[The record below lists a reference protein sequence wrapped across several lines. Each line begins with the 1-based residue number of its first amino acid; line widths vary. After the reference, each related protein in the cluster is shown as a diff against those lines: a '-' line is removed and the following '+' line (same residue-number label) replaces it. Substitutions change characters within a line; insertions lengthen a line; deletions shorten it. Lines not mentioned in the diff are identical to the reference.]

1 MDTVTPSFLYFFL
14 LLMSYNPYSLSQGDS
29 AVFNESSNGIQD
41 RFQTP
46 SNINQHRQQHQ
57 QHTQQPNQ
65 FSAGSMNQNSQ
76 GTSGQPHPSFLDG
89 SASMAFQIGSN
100 AFNSFMGNSNFN
112 QFQDTM
118 AKAAKVASSTNN
130 LSHYFQVSTSF
141 VIWKLKQ
148 LLFPY
153 LKNINNWQRIVIDPS
168 NISTINNPNGSLS
181 NVSTSVATATSSTT
195 VYALPRDDINSPDMY
210 IPLMGLITYIL
221 VWNIKQGLNGVFN
234 PENLYYKLSS
244 TLAYVG
250 LDLFI
255 LKLGLYLLVNTP
267 HLSNT
272 SVTSLVE
279 LTCFVGYKF
288 VPLTTALFI
297 PFKSFWINFLLKTYL
312 FITFGIFLLRSIK
325 FNLFNTQESMMVNS
339 IKKSTVKKCNYFLF
353 FYGFLWQFILMWL
366 MA

>member
-1 MDTVTPSFLYFFL
+1 
-14 LLMSYNPYSLSQGDS
+14 MSYNPYAYGASDP
-29 AVFNESSNGIQD
+29 NTPNGNNGVQD
-41 RFQTP
+41 RFQTHP
-46 SNINQHRQQHQ
+46 NIQPAQQQ
-57 QHTQQPNQ
+57 QQMPQQ
-65 FSAGSMNQNSQ
+65 GYMNQ
-76 GTSGQPHPSFLDG
+76 GQPPQGFMNQPQGAQQAGQGAQPAFLDSG
-89 SASMAFQIGSN
+89 ASMAFQIGSN

-118 AKAAKVASSTNN
+118 SKAAGTSSN

-153 LKNINNWQRIVIDPS
+153 LKTVNNWQRIVLDSS
-168 NISTINNPNGSLS
+168 NAQGGASTANG
-181 NVSTSVATATSSTT
+181 TSMYAT
-195 VYALPRDDINSPDMY
+195 PREDVNSPDMY
-210 IPLMGLITYIL
+210 IPVMGLITYIL
-221 VWNIKQGLNGVFN
+221 VWNIKQGLNGTFN

-244 TLAYVG
+244 TLAFVG

-255 LKLGLYLLVNTP
+255 LKLGLYLLVSSPN
-267 HLSNT
+267 LANT
-272 SVTSLVE
+272 SVTSLIE

-288 VPLTTALFI
+288 VPLTLTLFAPSTPLWVNI
-297 PFKSFWINFLLKTYL
+297 ALKTYL

-325 FNLFNTQESMMVNS
+325 FNLFNTQESMMINS

-353 FYGFLWQFILMWL
+353 VYGFLWQFVLMWL

>member
-1 MDTVTPSFLYFFL
+1 
-14 LLMSYNPYSLSQGDS
+14 MSYNPYAYGQGD
-29 AVFNESSNGIQD
+29 NGTPNGSNGIQD
-41 RFQTP
+41 RFQSHP
-46 SNINQHRQQHQ
+46 NMQPQVQ
-57 QHTQQPNQ
+57 QQPIPQ
-65 FSAGSMNQNSQ
+65 QPQTQAIPQQGYMNQGGMPSQ
-76 GTSGQPHPSFLDG
+76 QPAFLDN

-118 AKAAKVASSTNN
+118 AKAAGNTSN

-141 VIWKLKQ
+141 VMWKLKQ

-153 LKNINNWQRIVIDPS
+153 IKTVNNWQRIVSDS
-168 NISTINNPNGSLS
+168 S
-181 NVSTSVATATSSTT
+181 SSTAASLNNGT
-195 VYALPRDDINSPDMY
+195 SAVAYAPPRDDVNSPDMY

-221 VWNIKQGLNGVFN
+221 VWNIKQGLNGTFN

-244 TLAYVG
+244 TLAFVG
-250 LDLFI
+250 LDLLI
-255 LKLGLYLLVNTP
+255 LKLGLYLLVSTPSVANTP
-267 HLSNT
+267 
-272 SVTSLVE
+272 VTSLIE

-288 VPLTTALFI
+288 VPLTMTLFAPGKPMWLNI
-297 PFKSFWINFLLKTYL
+297 TLKTYL

-325 FNLFNTQESMMVNS
+325 FNLFNTQESMMINS

-353 FYGFLWQFILMWL
+353 FYGFLWQFVLMWL

>member
-1 MDTVTPSFLYFFL
+1 
-14 LLMSYNPYSLSQGDS
+14 MSYNPYSLSQGDS
-29 AVFNESSNGIQD
+29 AVFNESNNNIQD
-41 RFQTP
+41 RFQTS
-46 SNINQHRQQHQ
+46 SNVHQQQQHQ
-57 QHTQQPNQ
+57 QHQTQQPDQ
-65 FSAGSMNQNSQ
+65 FSAGYMNQGLQ
-76 GTSGQPHPSFLDG
+76 GGNGQPHPSFLDG
-89 SASMAFQIGSN
+89 SASMVFQIGSN

-112 QFQDTM
+112 QFHDTM
-118 AKAAKVASSTNN
+118 AKAAQVAGNTNS

-168 NISTINNPNGSLS
+168 NVPALNDPNGSVS
-181 NVSTSVATATSSTT
+181 GFSTSAAAANTT

-244 TLAYVG
+244 TLAFVG

-272 SVTSLVE
+272 SVTSLIE

-288 VPLTTALFI
+288 VPLTTTLFI
-297 PFKSFWINFLLKTYL
+297 PFKSLWINFLLKTYL